1 MQMPHFPATPV
12 GGGGE
17 SKTWSCG
24 TSYMY
29 KTAGGHQRRSLHL
42 PYTLCR
48 QEKNHSSGT
57 TNRRFAGRA
66 EIAELMMPQQAL
78 PRKFLKQ
85 KKLFLF
91 RV

>member
-1 MQMPHFPATPV
+1 MV
-12 GGGGE
+12 L
-17 SKTWSCG
+17 WYI
-24 TSYMY
+24 YMY
-29 KTAGGHQRRSLHL
+29 KTASGHQRRSLHL

-85 KKLFLF
+85 KKTFFVSCLSRKFKYVILK
-91 RV
+91 VHLWN